1 MPSSSTPICS
11 VVFLGPLLNLNVD
24 FRVGIDHCVGEPPV
38 HYHIH
43 KRTMAATRRFPGQVC
58 YCWWL
63 TKSEYEMHAKVAWSC
78 HGINIFPRIEWSSVL
93 MVGSRQRGCGR
104 LSPFPPRGAHNLD
117 RICLRANRPISFGLL
132 HWMKVTPASPLAMSR
147 QSGEPQCANAG
158 NTEGC
163 HASILD
169 GSQKGSKRV
178 VAVRKSCGNA

>member
-24 FRVGIDHCVGEPPV
+24 FRVGIDCVGEPPV

-43 KRTMAATRRFPGQVC
+43 KRTMATTRRFPEQVC

-63 TKSEYEMHAKVAWSC
+63 TKSEYEMHAKVVAWSR
-78 HGINIFPRIEWSSVL
+78 HSINIFPRIERSSVL

-117 RICLRANRPISFGLL
+117 RICLRANRPISFGML

-147 QSGEPQCANAG
+147 QSGGPQCANAG

-163 HASILD
+163 HASILG
-169 GSQKGSKRV
+169 GSQKGKQE
-178 VAVRKSCGNA
+178 SCGCPEAL